1 MNTKSASFIIGI
13 IFLLVGILGF
23 FPNPVISESDDAIF
37 HTDTIHNTVHLLS
50 GVLFILVALA
60 FRPQSAAALK
70 IFGIVYLLLGV
81 IGLIQFG
88 ADGMGYLFGVL
99 HVNGPDNLLHLGLG
113 LIIIAAGTFL
123 KKSR

>member
-1 MNTKSASFIIGI
+1 MNTKTASFIIGI
-13 IFLLVGILGF
+13 VFLLVGILGF
-23 FPNPVISESDDAIF
+23 FPNPVISESDNAIF
-37 HTDTIHNTVHLLS
+37 HTDTLHNSVHLLS

-70 IFGIVYLLLGV
+70 IFGILYLLLGV

-88 ADGMGYLFGVL
+88 ADGMGYIFGFL
-99 HVNGPDNLLHLGLG
+99 HVNGPDNILHLGLG